1 MIKQL
6 DGIEINESD
15 MVIGETYRRYNS
27 CGGYVEFTHQE
38 IDIKPIES
46 EWVLSELQRTDNLVK
61 LPDYP
66 HMDILIAYRADL
78 RKYDLKGNRPVLPTT
93 PKGTLI

>member
-1 MIKQL
+1 MIKQI

-15 MVIGETYRRYNS
+15 MVAGETYRRYNT
-27 CGGYVEFTHQE
+27 CGGYIEFTYQK
-38 IDIKPIES
+38 IDIAPIES
-46 EWVLSELQRTDNLVK
+46 EWVLSELQRTDSLVK

-78 RKYDLKGNRPVLPTT
+78 RKYDLNGDRPTLPTT
-93 PKGTLI
+93 SKGTLI

>member
-6 DGIEINESD
+6 DGLEINESD
-15 MVIGETYRRYNS
+15 MVVGETYRRYNG

-38 IDIKPIES
+38 IGIAPIES
-46 EWVLSELQRTDNLVK
+46 EWVLSELQRTDSLVK

-66 HMDILIAYRADL
+66 HMDVLITYRADL
-78 RKYDLKGNRPVLPTT
+78 RKYDLNGDRPTLPTT

>member
-6 DGIEINESD
+6 NGLEINESD
-15 MVIGETYRRYNS
+15 MVAGETYRLYNG
-27 CGGYVEFTHQE
+27 CGGYIEFTHQKT
-38 IDIKPIES
+38 DIAPIES
-46 EWVLSELQRTDNLVK
+46 EWVLSELKRTDNLVK

-66 HMDILIAYRADL
+66 HIDILIAYRADL
-78 RKYDLKGNRPVLPTT
+78 RKYDLSGDRPIAPTT